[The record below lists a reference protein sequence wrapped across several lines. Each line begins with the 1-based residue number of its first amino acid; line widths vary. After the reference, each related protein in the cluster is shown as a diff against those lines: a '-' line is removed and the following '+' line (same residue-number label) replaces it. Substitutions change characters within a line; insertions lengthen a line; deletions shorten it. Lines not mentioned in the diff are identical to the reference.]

1 MNKKI
6 LSFFIIILSVI
17 LISTGVFA
25 SEFRKKEFS
34 SRTFIGPYDIS
45 GLTVGE
51 AKAKLATD
59 VTALHDQMELSIVY
73 LDETAQL
80 PKEIVAFNVEKSV
93 AEAQPGEENPLYSI
107 VSEDGLETVLVQQF
121 GSISFSKESIEM
133 ISQGIAEEMQS
144 AIFPHVVYI
153 TDYMT
158 KADRKQTMVASAS
171 HSMDHLS
178 PILIE
183 AIRSLDGAE
192 IKGHQVFDLTEELG
206 ETEVAPL
213 SDSELT
219 ILASTLYQ
227 AVLQTNF
234 AIEERAI
241 SSSLPPAVEV
251 GFEAAVNRRLG
262 IGFSFL
268 NPNKADFVLHTEVK
282 ANELLISIEGLPLV
296 YQYEPYI
303 ERVDTFKPR
312 IIKQFSAF
320 IPTGQVV
327 EKEIGKDGLEA
338 IVQRA
343 LKQEGVL
350 VEMEPVSK
358 DFYAPVPRVEL
369 HPLVDEKEAASISD
383 STDSET
389 VTVPGGN
396 EVTSDSASTQAQIEG
411 TQEEVTSGQTSTSTT
426 STGSN
431 GQQSDSQEGI
441 IYDKGGMPVNK

>member
-1 MNKKI
+1 MT
-6 LSFFIIILSVI
+6 FVTRF
-17 LISTGVFA
+17 GVA
-25 SEFRKKEFS
+25 VGMAGHRTPLGRFRIVVKE
-34 SRTFIGPYDIS
+34 
-45 GLTVGE
+45 
-51 AKAKLATD
+51 
-59 VTALHDQMELSIVY
+59 
-73 LDETAQL
+73 
-80 PKEIVAFNVEKSV
+80 
-93 AEAQPGEENPLYSI
+93 
-107 VSEDGLETVLVQQF
+107 
-121 GSISFSKESIEM
+121 
-133 ISQGIAEEMQS
+133 
-144 AIFPHVVYI
+144 
-153 TDYMT
+153 
-158 KADRKQTMVASAS
+158 
-171 HSMDHLS
+171 
-178 PILIE
+178 
-183 AIRSLDGAE
+183 
-192 IKGHQVFDLTEELG
+192 
-206 ETEVAPL
+206 
-213 SDSELT
+213 
-219 ILASTLYQ
+219 
-227 AVLQTNF
+227 NF

-268 NPNKADFVLHTEVK
+268 NPNIADFVLHTEVK
-282 ANELLISIEGLPLV
+282 ANELLISIEGLPFV
-296 YQYEPYI
+296 YQYEPYV

-369 HPLVDEKEAASISD
+369 HPLVDEKEAASIPD

-396 EVTSDSASTQAQIEG
+396 EVTSDSASTQAQTEG